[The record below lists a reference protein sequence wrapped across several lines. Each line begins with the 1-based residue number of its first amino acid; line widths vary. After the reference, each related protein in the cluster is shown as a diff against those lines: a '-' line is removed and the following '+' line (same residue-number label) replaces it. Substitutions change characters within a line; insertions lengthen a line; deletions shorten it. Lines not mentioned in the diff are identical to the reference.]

1 VLADASWVT
10 LISIATI
17 ALAAGFVHSAIGFG
31 FGIVAIA
38 VVPWVM
44 DIKSAHIVVSLASV
58 PMIMMASWAYRRGIH
73 WPSLRVALL
82 GAVLFLP
89 LGVLSFEY
97 APLDWLVR
105 GTGLAILAM
114 VLMGLRKQSAAS
126 SPRANMRACFAA
138 GAVSGFLAGAV
149 SVAGPPVAAFALRQQ
164 WPQERFKAFVTQC
177 LLVIAVCKSVI
188 LVARDLVT
196 AQSAGYVLV
205 AAPLAIVGV
214 QLGLV
219 ASRRIPATRF
229 KRIVAIALIL
239 VACQMLWRGA
249 PGVDAGNQQDSAVQD
264 TEVIEQP

>member
-1 VLADASWVT
+1 MLADASWIT
-10 LISIATI
+10 LISIAAI

-38 VVPWVM
+38 AIPWVM

-58 PMIMMASWAYRRGIH
+58 PMIMMASLAYRRGIH

-105 GTGLAILAM
+105 GTGLAILVM
-114 VLMGLRKQSAAS
+114 VLMGLRNQSAARS
-126 SPRANMRACFAA
+126 RGANMRACFGA

-149 SVAGPPVAAFALRQQ
+149 SIAGPPVAAFALRQE

-177 LLVIAVCKSVI
+177 LLAIAVCKALM

-205 AAPLAIVGV
+205 AAPLAILGV
-214 QLGLV
+214 QLGVL
-219 ASRRIPATRF
+219 ASRRIPAARF

-239 VACQMLWRGA
+239 VAVQMLLRGS
-249 PGVDAGNQQDSAVQD
+249 PSVDATDPHEAETVD
-264 TEVIEQP
+264 RP

>member
-1 VLADASWVT
+1 MLADASWVT
-10 LISIATI
+10 LISIAAI

-38 VVPWVM
+38 AVPLVM

-58 PMIMMASWAYRRGIH
+58 PMIMMTSLAYRRGIH
-73 WPSLRVALL
+73 WPSLRVAVL

-114 VLMGLRKQSAAS
+114 VLMGLRKQSTGS
-126 SPRANMRACFAA
+126 NRGANMRACFGA

-149 SVAGPPVAAFALRQQ
+149 SIAGPPVAAFALRQQ

-177 LLVIAVCKSVI
+177 LLAIAVFKAVM
-188 LVARDLVT
+188 LLARDLVT
-196 AQSAGYVLV
+196 AESAGYVLV
-205 AAPLAIVGV
+205 AAPVAILGV
-214 QLGLV
+214 QLGVV
-219 ASRRIPATRF
+219 ASRRIPAARF

-239 VACQMLWRGA
+239 VACQMLWRGS
-249 PGVDAGNQQDSAVQD
+249 PSVDSAGQQDPIAVD
-264 TEVIEQP
+264 RR